1 MRLTYFIAGSILFLI
16 VILLVSANSSSI
28 SNPNARNI
36 LSENPDADIIQW
48 DGMVYQNVT
57 DREWL
62 PTGYQIGEVIGEIVK
77 QTDRQWFYRDRFAT
91 KLEKG
96 TILYANESSDYQS
109 SEFLSTILVEKDG
122 QLLVYQALVEG

>member
-1 MRLTYFIAGSILFLI
+1 MRLTYFVAGSILFLI
-16 VILLVSANSSSI
+16 VILLVSANSSSL

-48 DGMVYQNVT
+48 DGVVYQNVT

-62 PTGYQIGEVIGEIVK
+62 PTGYQTGEVIGEIVK
-77 QTDRQWFYRDRFAT
+77 QTDRQWFYQDRFAT

-96 TILYANESSDYQS
+96 TILYANKSSDYQS

>member
-1 MRLTYFIAGSILFLI
+1 MRLTYFVAGSILFLI

-48 DGMVYQNVT
+48 DGVVYQNVT

-62 PTGYQIGEVIGEIVK
+62 RTGYQTGEVIGEIVK

-96 TILYANESSDYQS
+96 TILYANKSSDYQS

>member
-1 MRLTYFIAGSILFLI
+1 MRLTYFVAGSILFLI

-48 DGMVYQNVT
+48 DGVVYQNVT

-62 PTGYQIGEVIGEIVK
+62 PTGYQTGEVIGEIVK
-77 QTDRQWFYRDRFAT
+77 KTNRQWFYRDRFAT

-96 TILYANESSDYQS
+96 TILYANEGSDYQS
-109 SEFLSTILVEKDG
+109 SEFLSTILVEEEG
-122 QLLVYQALVEG
+122 QLLIYQALVEG